1 MTRLPPRSTRPD
13 TLCPYTTLFR
23 SRLSRQVQERQVVRA
38 PGPGGPRPRPRAGLR
53 AGPMAVEGSLPPV
66 APDHRPANLV
76 PPPTSYAG
84 TASEMMDRDA
94 FVRANTALAP
104 PPPVP
109 ELRLH
114 LATAVTPPWQA
125 TDA

>member
-1 MTRLPPRSTRPD
+1 M
-13 TLCPYTTLFR
+13 
-23 SRLSRQVQERQVVRA
+23 
-38 PGPGGPRPRPRAGLR
+38 
-53 AGPMAVEGSLPPV
+53 PPV

-104 PPPVP
+104 PPLVP
-109 ELRLH
+109 EIRLH
-114 LATAVTPPWQA
+114 MATEVTPLWQA
-125 TDA
+125 TEATLRRANLPPPSWAFAWPGGQAVATWLWDRPERVAEIG